1 MTSHTVLPPKVSHR
15 RLYGEGLV
23 VLSSP
28 IGSPEYVM
36 DEVNRKIDKIR
47 NITSL
52 LRSLKDPHYKF
63 VLLRLCFSLLK
74 IMHIMRTIDPSSIQ
88 HLLSEFDNVVTMCL
102 LNILG
107 SPLDIKSGKKQCL
120 QSVQVGQVYKVLKN
134 TPQQLSLCQFC
145 HLLH

>member
-1 MTSHTVLPPKVSHR
+1 MTSHTVLPPKVSNR

-52 LRSLKDPHYKF
+52 LCSLKDPHYKF

-102 LNILG
+102 LDILG
-107 SPLDIKSGKKQCL
+107 SPLGHKEWHQHTMRTFFWSPDKSYKDINFSRKKH
-120 QSVQVGQVYKVLKN
+120 Y
-134 TPQQLSLCQFC
+134 F
-145 HLLH
+145 

>member
-1 MTSHTVLPPKVSHR
+1 MTSHTVLPPKVSNR

-52 LRSLKDPHYKF
+52 LCSLKDPHYKF
-63 VLLRLCFSLLK
+63 FLLHLCCSLLK
-74 IMHIMRTIDPSSIQ
+74 IMHLMRTIDPLSIQ

-102 LNILG
+102 LDILG
-107 SPLDIKSGKKQCL
+107 SPLGHKE
-120 QSVQVGQVYKVLKN
+120 
-134 TPQQLSLCQFC
+134 
-145 HLLH
+145 